1 MDVKLLD
8 GKEVAAFHR
17 SRIERRI
24 AELQKGHIQPK
35 LVIFLVGGDKPS
47 AMYAASMQKT
57 ARSVG
62 LQADVY
68 QYEAAVQEEDLIARI
83 EQCNADSSVFG
94 ILLMMPLPPHL
105 DAQRVVNA
113 IRPDKDADGLTDCN
127 VARLFTGRPAF
138 VPCTP
143 QAVMAILDYYG
154 VELAGKEVV
163 VIGRS
168 AVVGKPLA
176 QLCLARNAT
185 VTQCH
190 TGTADL
196 KAVTRRGDV
205 VIAAAGKAGLV
216 TADMIKP
223 GAVVIDVGINRVDG
237 KTVGDV
243 AFEEVAGV
251 AGAVTPVPGGV
262 GAVTTMMVLA
272 NVIGGTTHSM

>member
-1 MDVKLLD
+1 MKLLD
-8 GKEVAAFHR
+8 GKEVAAFYR

-24 AELQKGHIQPK
+24 AALQKGHIQPK
-35 LVIFLVGGDKPS
+35 LAIILVGGDKPS

-57 ARSVG
+57 AHSVG
-62 LQADVY
+62 LQSEIY
-68 QYEAAVQEEDLIARI
+68 QCDAAVQETELKALIER
-83 EQCNADSSVFG
+83 CNADSSVFG

-105 DAQRVVNA
+105 DVQSVVNA
-113 IRPDKDADGLTDCN
+113 ISPEKDVDGLTDSN
-127 VARLFTGRPAF
+127 VARFFTGRSAF

-154 VELAGKEVV
+154 VDLAGKEVV

-176 QLCLARNAT
+176 QLCLSRNAT

-196 KAVTRRGDV
+196 KAVTKRGDV

-223 GAVVIDVGINRVDG
+223 GAVVVDVGINRVAG

-243 AFEEVAGV
+243 VFDDVAGV
-251 AGAVTPVPGGV
+251 AGAITPVPGGV

-272 NVIGGTTHSM
+272 NVIGGKAYSM

>member
-1 MDVKLLD
+1 MKLLD
-8 GKEVAAFHR
+8 GKTVAAFHR

-24 AELQKGHIQPK
+24 AALQKEHIRPK
-35 LVIFLVGGDKPS
+35 LAIILAGNDKPS

-57 ARSVG
+57 AHSVG
-62 LQADVY
+62 LQTEIYEKDADVP
-68 QYEAAVQEEDLIARI
+68 EEELIALI
-83 EQCNADSSVFG
+83 ERCNGAGDIFG

-105 DAQRVVNA
+105 DVQRVVNA
-113 IRPDKDADGLTDCN
+113 ISPEKDVDGLTDRN

-154 VELAGKEVV
+154 IELAGREVV

-196 KAVTRRGDV
+196 KAVTQRGDV

-216 TADMIKP
+216 TADMLKP

-237 KTVGDV
+237 RTVGDV
-243 AFEEVAGV
+243 AFDEAAQV
-251 AGAVTPVPGGV
+251 AGAITPVPGGV
-262 GAVTTMMVLA
+262 GAVTVMMVLA
-272 NVIGGTTHSM
+272 NAISGKA

>member
-1 MDVKLLD
+1 MKLLD

-24 AELQKGHIQPK
+24 AALQKGHIQPK
-35 LVIFLVGGDKPS
+35 LVILLAGGDKPS

-62 LQADVY
+62 LQADMY
-68 QYEAAVQEEDLIARI
+68 QYEAAVQEAELIARI

-176 QLCLARNAT
+176 QLCLSRNAT

-205 VIAAAGKAGLV
+205 VIAAVGKAGLV

-243 AFEEVAGV
+243 AFDEVAGV

-272 NVIGGTTHSM
+272 NVIGGTAYSM

>member
-1 MDVKLLD
+1 MKLLD

-68 QYEAAVQEEDLIARI
+68 QYEAAVQEAELIARI

-105 DAQRVVNA
+105 
-113 IRPDKDADGLTDCN
+113 
-127 VARLFTGRPAF
+127 
-138 VPCTP
+138 
-143 QAVMAILDYYG
+143 
-154 VELAGKEVV
+154 
-163 VIGRS
+163 
-168 AVVGKPLA
+168 GKPLA

-205 VIAAAGKAGLV
+205 VIAAVGKAGLV

-243 AFEEVAGV
+243 AFDEVAGV

>member
-1 MDVKLLD
+1 MKLLD

-47 AMYAASMQKT
+47 AMYAASMRERR
-57 ARSVG
+57 RSSIR
-62 LQADVY
+62 QMCINTKRRCK
-68 QYEAAVQEEDLIARI
+68 EADLIARI

-223 GAVVIDVGINRVDG
+223 GASSS
-237 KTVGDV
+237 T
-243 AFEEVAGV
+243 
-251 AGAVTPVPGGV
+251 
-262 GAVTTMMVLA
+262 
-272 NVIGGTTHSM
+272 